1 MTIDRSRLIGR
12 KEIQP
17 VFDRLYGITT
27 WPSVLAYI
35 KRNKFPLHRI
45 GTGYAE
51 KPLIFVHELI
61 EFELKNGRNISIND
75 IIIS

>member
-1 MTIDRSRLIGR
+1 MTADRTRLIGR

-45 GTGYAE
+45 GAG
-51 KPLIFVHELI
+51 
-61 EFELKNGRNISIND
+61 
-75 IIIS
+75 

>member
-1 MTIDRSRLIGR
+1 MTFDKTRLIGR

-27 WPSVLAYI
+27 WPSVMAYI
-35 KRNKFPLHRI
+35 KRNNFPFHRI
-45 GTGYAE
+45 GQGYAE
-51 KPLIFVHELI
+51 KPLIFTHELI
-61 EFELKNGRNISIND
+61 EYELKQGRKVSIND